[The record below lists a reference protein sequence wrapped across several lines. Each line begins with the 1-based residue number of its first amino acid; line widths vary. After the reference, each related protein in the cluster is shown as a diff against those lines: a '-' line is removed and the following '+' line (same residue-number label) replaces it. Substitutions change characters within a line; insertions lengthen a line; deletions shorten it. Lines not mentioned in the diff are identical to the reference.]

1 MSKVMKQWTEKE
13 TYTNQTKTLW
23 YLANVYFRAGMNYLS
38 KFRNEDRK
46 FLISEMDKLGYT
58 NLNET
63 SVNWYLGAVNGSVI
77 KDRLKNSKK
86 LQNDINTFRKNINLP
101 PIKFGNIK

>member
-1 MSKVMKQWTEKE
+1 MKQWTANES
-13 TYTNQTKTLW
+13 YTNQTKTLW
-23 YLANVYFRAGMNYLS
+23 YLANVYFRSTMLNPN

-46 FLISEMDKLGYT
+46 FLISEMDKLGYK

-77 KDRLKNSKK
+77 KDRLKTSKQ
-86 LQNDINTFRKNINLP
+86 LQNDINAFRKNINLP
-101 PIKFGNIK
+101 TIKFGNVK